1 MVEEKISYSVPP
13 LTSVVTSVEP
23 LISVV
28 DVVEA
33 IDSSVDVKIV
43 VSVGP
48 LSDVSSVTVL
58 PVNASVVVSD
68 AVEASVVEPV
78 DSPDSSSPAIT
89 LGGGV
94 TSSLGSFSIIISFDE
109 VAVVVSVSLDS
120 LVLAGMVLASVVLS
134 LVDESVVV
142 SVEDSEV
149 DEDSSDVSVVIIVV
163 LYSVVLSDV
172 GCSVVVDSA
181 SVVLGLEES
190 EKKTRM

>member
-1 MVEEKISYSVPP
+1 MVEEKISYSVLP

-33 IDSSVDVKIV
+33 IDSSVDVKMVDVKMV

-58 PVNASVVVSD
+58 PVDASVVVSD
-68 AVEASVVEPV
+68 AAEASVVEPV
-78 DSPDSSSPAIT
+78 ISPDSSSPAIT

-94 TSSLGSFSIIISFDE
+94 RSSLGSFSIIISFDE

-142 SVEDSEV
+142 
-149 DEDSSDVSVVIIVV
+149 
-163 LYSVVLSDV
+163 
-172 GCSVVVDSA
+172 
-181 SVVLGLEES
+181 
-190 EKKTRM
+190 